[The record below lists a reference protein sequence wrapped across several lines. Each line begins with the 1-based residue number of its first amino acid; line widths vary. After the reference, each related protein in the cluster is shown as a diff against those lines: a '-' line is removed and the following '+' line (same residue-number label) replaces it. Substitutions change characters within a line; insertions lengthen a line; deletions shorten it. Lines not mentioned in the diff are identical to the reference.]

1 MKLLFMIFLLIT
13 TNVSADNVELNREL
27 TPGTLNPNVSQDN
40 LNQTVC
46 VPGYTSKI
54 RPPSNYTNKLKIQ
67 QIKQYGYSDVNPKHY
82 QEDHLIPLSISGNP
96 IDPHNLWP
104 ESLDK
109 AKQKDV
115 IEHAVHKLLCSGK
128 ITLKQAQHVFLNDW
142 TVEYP
147 KLLKSLK

>member
-1 MKLLFMIFLLIT
+1 MLFLLIT
-13 TNVSADNVELNREL
+13 TNVSADTVEPNREL
-27 TPGTLNPNVSQDN
+27 TPGSLNTNVSQEN

-46 VPGYTSKI
+46 VPGFTTKI
-54 RPPSNYTNKLKIQ
+54 RPSSNYTNKLKIQ
-67 QIKQYGYSDVNPKHY
+67 QIHEYGYSDTNPKHY
-82 QEDHLIPLSISGNP
+82 QEDHRIPLSVSGHP
-96 IDPHNLWP
+96 TDPHNLWP
-104 ESLDK
+104 ESLDN

-142 TVEYP
+142 NVEYP